1 MKLKI
6 AALIALWALFSVF
19 GILFYEKTKTVDTR
33 GLEFVSVAGL
43 DGDVYLRRYCHVYSL
58 LQFRKRHPAEAV
70 VSAPFIVVG
79 SSVAEKA
86 GEEAGKIALILLAA
100 VLATATV
107 LMLYLV
113 VGDLGAVAL
122 WLSFAYVWLLA
133 SSPELMAVS
142 QAILVGT
149 LLLVRRRVRDLRVWT
164 GMALLAGGTTVT
176 NVVKPVAAW
185 GVGAFGDSATVR
197 ELRRHVRTVLWLG
210 AGLLGVLLVVEVV
223 RWLSGASSL
232 QLELASAADYLT
244 KWSAT
249 RFGWGERLARTWE
262 MFFLEPMMTHGAI
275 FGPLD
280 EATKLDLLPL
290 GYANA
295 LPHVVGGALVGLC
308 GWSAWRNRGDAVVR
322 AALAMTAFD
331 FLLHVVVGWGLIE
344 AQIYCGHWLYVVPVL
359 VAGLPG
365 RWWKFAVAALVA
377 GWNLLMLE
385 F

>member
-1 MKLKI
+1 MI
-6 AALIALWALFSVF
+6 VLWALFSVF
-19 GILFYEKTKTVDTR
+19 GVLFYEKTKTVDKR
-33 GLEFVSVAGL
+33 GLEFVSVSGL

-79 SSVAEKA
+79 SSVTEKA

-100 VLATATV
+100 ALATATV

-113 VGDLGAVAL
+113 VGDLGALAL

-149 LLLVRRRVRDLRVWT
+149 LLLVRRCVRDLRVWT

-185 GVGAFGDSATVR
+185 GVGAFGDSSAIR

-249 RFGWGERLARTWE
+249 RFSWGERLARIWE

-365 RWWKFAVAALVA
+365 RWWKFAAAALVA
-377 GWNLLMLE
+377 GWNLPMLE

>member
-1 MKLKI
+1 MKLKVSV
-6 AALIALWALFSVF
+6 LIVLWALFSVF
-19 GILFYEKTKTVDTR
+19 GVLFYEKTKTVDKR
-33 GLEFVSVAGL
+33 GLEFVSVSGL

-79 SSVAEKA
+79 SSVTEKA

-100 VLATATV
+100 ALATATV

-113 VGDLGAVAL
+113 VGDLGALAL

-149 LLLVRRRVRDLRVWT
+149 LLLVRRCVRDLRVWT

-185 GVGAFGDSATVR
+185 GVGAFGDSSAIR

-249 RFGWGERLARTWE
+249 RFSWGERLARIWE

-365 RWWKFAVAALVA
+365 RWWKFAAAALVA
-377 GWNLLMLE
+377 GWNLPMLE